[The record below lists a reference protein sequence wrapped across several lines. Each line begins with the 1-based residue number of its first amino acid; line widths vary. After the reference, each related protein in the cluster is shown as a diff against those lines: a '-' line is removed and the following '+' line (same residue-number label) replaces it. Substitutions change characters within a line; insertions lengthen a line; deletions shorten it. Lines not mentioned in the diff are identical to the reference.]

1 MAVGTATKTE
11 ITSASVKQI
20 KWAWTSGTA
29 AAPAQDGGVTSAT
42 TAVLNGI
49 IESVTQIPG
58 SGGTQPTNAYDITI
72 ADSNSVDVIAGLGAN
87 LANDA
92 TTYKTN
98 KDGLGAVV
106 NSALTLNVSN
116 AGSAKTGTTII
127 TLR

>member
-1 MAVGTATKTE
+1 MALGTAVKTE
-11 ITSASVKQI
+11 TTVGSVKQI
-20 KWAWTSGTA
+20 KWVWLSGTA
-29 AAPAQDGGVTSAT
+29 AAPADLGAVTSAS
-42 TAVLNGI
+42 TAVLNGV

-58 SGGTQPTNAYDITI
+58 GTTPDNLYDVTIT
-72 ADSNSVDVIAGLGAN
+72 DGNSVDVIAGLGAN
-87 LANDA
+87 LSNAA

-98 KDGLGAVV
+98 ADGLGVVV